1 MPPKKTSPGFVADA
15 SAPSTFTS
23 SAEGAAGV
31 SVLPNM
37 GAAPGGVPL
46 TRVEACGPFILKAH
60 PARWTVMGGKVIP
73 QLGRIALMPGL
84 NSISKIGDRIN
95 ASEARAASADRGW
108 KVIPFGHIPPAHM
121 QPGQEPSYLYS
132 PEGRP
137 DVTLSIYTRCYPGSE
152 RLDCD
157 EARYIEFCEH
167 LVSSGL
173 IDPPALWVLEQLAE
187 KLHRESDGLADKA
200 REHSV
205 YKSASEKAIAA
216 RDVVDALIEERRRTV
231 TPSRGASVQVDL

>member
-1 MPPKKTSPGFVADA
+1 MPPKKPAPGFIADT
-15 SAPSTFTS
+15 SAPTKLTS
-23 SAEGAAGV
+23 SVESAAGV
-31 SVLPNM
+31 SVVPNM
-37 GAAPGGVPL
+37 GAAPGGIPL

-84 NSISKIGDRIN
+84 NSISRHGDRIN

-108 KVIPFGHIPPAHM
+108 KVIPFGHVPPGHLPDDQA
-121 QPGQEPSYLYS
+121 PSYLYS
-132 PEGRP
+132 PDGRP
-137 DVTLSIYTRCYPGSE
+137 DVTLLIYTRCYPGSD
-152 RLDCD
+152 RVDCD

-187 KLHRESDGLADKA
+187 RLHREADGLADKA
-200 REHSV
+200 REHSA
-205 YKSASEKAIAA
+205 YKSASAKAIAA

-231 TPSRGASVQVDL
+231 LPSRGASVQVDL